1 MARLSKQDKLNE
13 LNDTRIEKIYYETC
27 SSGIQIS
34 IWDIPKVFAAGR
46 AAITA
51 GADDKALAAAIMNFV
66 QNIRVN

>member
-13 LNDTRIEKIYYETC
+13 LNDTRIEKIYYETR
-27 SSGIQIS
+27 SGIQIS